1 MTHGA
6 HISNVSATEDK
17 VMDIATRPLSPRRLS
32 LKFAI
37 WARRIKLLNALAMIL
52 SLAAVI
58 SGIATYAALS
68 SWGESGPDANTV
80 LILLNIDLFLLL
92 ALGIVVARRVAKL
105 WSDRRSGAT
114 GSRLHV
120 LLALLFGVVAITPA
134 IVMMVFAALHFT
146 LGVESWF
153 SERVRTA
160 LTESSEVADA
170 YLEEHMQVIRVD
182 ALAVANDIN
191 RQWPQLNRSEE
202 ALNRFLS
209 TQAALRGLTEAVIFR
224 SDMQV
229 IAKAGYT
236 FALQTGEQIPLRA
249 IAQANLGDVAIVTGE
264 VGDRVRALVR
274 LTALPDSY
282 LYVGRFID
290 AQVLSRVTRTQ
301 DAVDE
306 YLLLEGRRSD
316 IEISFTLL
324 FIVVALLLLM
334 VSVWFGLA
342 LATRLARPI
351 VDLIEA
357 SERVRR
363 GDLSVRVEERAA
375 SDEVASLGRAFNR
388 MTSRLTSQREALVD
402 ANNQLDERRR
412 FTEAVLSGVTAGV
425 IGLDPDGR
433 ITLPNRAASDLLGI
447 SVENGIGRPITELVP
462 EFSPLFDSVHENR
475 EQTIQTELGVKRGNG
490 TRAFLVR
497 LTVEQSDNKTLG
509 YVFTFDDI
517 TELQAAQRKAAWADV
532 ARGIAHEIKNPLT
545 PIQLSAERLKR
556 RYLKQVQD
564 DSGAFEQCTDTIIR
578 HVGDIGQMVDEFS
591 SFARMP
597 QPIMKVKDL
606 SDIARKAV
614 NLPKT
619 AYPHI
624 QLDMEFPKEEMWINC
639 DEAQV
644 RQAITN
650 ILKNAVEAIES
661 KGLDESAVR
670 GGKIQVAIR
679 SQDGERTLEIT
690 DNGVGLPEDEVRQR
704 LTEPYVT
711 TRTKGT
717 GLGLAIVWKIL
728 EDHRGRLTLDD
739 AQGGGAK
746 VALNFP
752 AAEAPTESVRNDTGD
767 RTDSTQSVPDS
778 LSPSVAKSA

>member
-1 MTHGA
+1 
-6 HISNVSATEDK
+6 
-17 VMDIATRPLSPRRLS
+17 MDIATRPLSLRRLS
-32 LKFAI
+32 LRFVI
-37 WARRIKLLNALAMIL
+37 WARRIKLMNALAMIL

-68 SWGESGPDANTV
+68 SWGEAGPDANTV

-92 ALGIVVARRVAKL
+92 ALGVVVTRRVARL

-120 LLALLFGVVAITPA
+120 RLALLFGVVAVTPA
-134 IVMMVFAALHFT
+134 IVMMVFAALMFT

-160 LTESSEVADA
+160 LVESAEVAEA
-170 YLEEHMQVIRVD
+170 YLEEHIQVIRADV
-182 ALAVANDIN
+182 LAVANDIN

-202 ALNRFLS
+202 VLNRFLS
-209 TQAALRGLTEAVIFR
+209 TQAALRGLTEAVVFR
-224 SDMQV
+224 EDMQV

-236 FALQTGEQIPLRA
+236 FALQTGEQIPFGA
-249 IAQANLGDVAIVTGE
+249 IAQANLGDVAVVTGE
-264 VGDRVRALVR
+264 DGDRVRALIR
-274 LTALPDSY
+274 LEALPGSY

-290 AQVLSRVTRTQ
+290 AQVLGRVSRTQ

-306 YLLLEGRRSD
+306 YLVLEGRRTD

-334 VSVWFGLA
+334 VSVWFGLT

-363 GDLSVRVEERAA
+363 GDLTVRVEERAA
-375 SDEVASLGRAFNR
+375 SDEVASLGRSFNR
-388 MTSRLTSQREALVD
+388 MTRRLASQRDALVD
-402 ANNQLDERRR
+402 ANSQLDERRR

-425 IGLDPDGR
+425 IGLDPEGR
-433 ITLPNRAASDLLGI
+433 ITLPNRAASDLLGMTL
-447 SVENGIGRPITELVP
+447 EDGIDKPLADLVP
-462 EFSPLFDSVHENR
+462 EFSPLFDSVHEKPAR
-475 EQTIQTELGVKRGNG
+475 TIQTELRVKRGNK
-490 TRAFLVR
+490 TRVFLVR
-497 LTVEQSDNKTLG
+497 LTAERSEYRTLG

-532 ARGIAHEIKNPLT
+532 ARRIAHEIKNPLT

-556 RYLKQVQD
+556 RYLDKVKD

-597 QPIMKVKDL
+597 QPVMKTK
-606 SDIARKAV
+606 
-614 NLPKT
+614 NLTDVAKSALVLPET

-624 QLDMEFPKEEMWINC
+624 RLQIDFPEEPAWISC
-639 DEAQV
+639 DETQV

-650 ILKNAVEAIES
+650 ILKNAVDAIDA
-661 KGLDESAVR
+661 KTDESREEDA
-670 GGKIQVAIR
+670 GWINISIDKIG
-679 SQDGERTLEIT
+679 DEYCLEVT
-690 DNGVGLPEDEVRQR
+690 DSGVGLPSDDIRQR

-739 AQGGGAK
+739 ATEGGAK
-746 VALNFP
+746 VALHFP
-752 AAEAPTESVRNDTGD
+752 SAPAPKKAVQETADD
-767 RTDSTQSVPDS
+767 AP
-778 LSPSVAKSA
+778 LSSSSSQNSDPITVAKSA